1 MKIDVVGSKCTW
13 VKDLSTSYI
22 INDEILF
29 DVPQGSFKTLLND
42 YDLKKIKVV
51 IISHFHSDHFGDI
64 HLVLDV
70 LSRTKQK
77 ITIIA
82 PRTCK
87 ERLIEMFK
95 IFEVRFLESYIS
107 NYVDFIEEEN
117 NKIIKIEGYKIKCF
131 KMEHIDVDSFGFTI
145 EKDDKII
152 GFSGDT
158 CMCNNVR
165 KILKKSQI
173 AFVDS
178 SHLAVNN
185 KHLCVGEVNL
195 LAQEF
200 PSCKIYAVH
209 LSSPAEKELKENT
222 NLYHPCQSEVVEI

>member
-95 IFEVRFLESYIS
+95 IFEVRFLESYIDTYLYPILQTVS
-107 NYVDFIEEEN
+107 AKSF
-117 NKIIKIEGYKIKCF
+117 YKR
-131 KMEHIDVDSFGFTI
+131 SFR
-145 EKDDKII
+145 
-152 GFSGDT
+152 SY
-158 CMCNNVR
+158 R
-165 KILKKSQI
+165 
-173 AFVDS
+173 
-178 SHLAVNN
+178 
-185 KHLCVGEVNL
+185 
-195 LAQEF
+195 
-200 PSCKIYAVH
+200 
-209 LSSPAEKELKENT
+209 
-222 NLYHPCQSEVVEI
+222 